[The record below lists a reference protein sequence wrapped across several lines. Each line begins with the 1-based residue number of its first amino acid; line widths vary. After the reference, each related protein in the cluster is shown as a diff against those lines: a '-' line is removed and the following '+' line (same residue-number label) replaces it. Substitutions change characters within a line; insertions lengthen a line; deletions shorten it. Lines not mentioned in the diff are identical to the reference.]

1 MGLNE
6 VYNNLKGWAAW
17 DFRAY
22 RLEKNEADIVIKA
35 LKKAKPQK
43 LADAKIGTFTVSGHC
58 PNCGADFFSS
68 KDNDPYNQDNVSNY
82 CRHCGQRITWEGKAE
97 I

>member
-22 RLEKNEADIVIKA
+22 HLEKNEADIVIKA
-35 LKKAKPQK
+35 LEKAKPQK
-43 LADAKIGTFTVSGHC
+43 IVNAKIGTFTVTGNC
-58 PNCGADFFSS
+58 PACGNAIFSA
-68 KDNDPYNQDNVSNY
+68 KNDPSCDDYITNF
-82 CRHCGQRITWEGKAE
+82 CRYCGQRITWEGKAE

>member
-6 VYNNLKGWAAW
+6 VYNNLKGWVAW

-22 RLEKNEADIVIKA
+22 HLEKNEAEIVIKA
-35 LKKAKPQK
+35 LEKAKPQK
-43 LADAKIGTFTVSGHC
+43 IADAKIGTFTVSGHC

-82 CRHCGQRITWEGKAE
+82 CRFCGQRITWDGKAE